1 MIIVIYLH
9 CTGAGSKEP
18 ESETVI
24 PQVLEENATKSDVQL
39 HKDETYLPES
49 SIWYKHAQEY
59 PGIKFSNYYTKQEV
73 DFRGGTIKVDEE
85 YQAMQSHKDSQLS
98 LLSRGALMAL
108 LRCLMMSIC
117 PFGQPYIFNKT
128 TL

>member
-1 MIIVIYLH
+1 MIVIYLH

-85 YQAMQSHKDSQLS
+85 GIELQIPGHAITQGQSVEF
-98 LLSRGALMAL
+98 
-108 LRCLMMSIC
+108 I
-117 PFGQPYIFNKT
+117 I
-128 TL
+128 